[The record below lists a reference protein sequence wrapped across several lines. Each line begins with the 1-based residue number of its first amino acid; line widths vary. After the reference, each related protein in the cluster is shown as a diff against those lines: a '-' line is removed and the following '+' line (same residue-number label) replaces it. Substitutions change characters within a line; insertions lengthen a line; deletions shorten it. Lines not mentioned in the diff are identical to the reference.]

1 VTVHDFVPGHKAA
14 VGVRPGAIRM
24 AFLASVSSVSRRLAC
39 VSVVSALALARDA
52 SSEAVPVAWLPGAA
66 RVVSASLSGSRDT
79 PLFEY
84 GYGPRPYSTIG
95 AEWGWMKAGGDAVS
109 FRFGMYVFIGLDN
122 HTSDVFFWPYE
133 IWRAQPGLTFTWF
146 LGRLSERLLGEQ
158 GDIELGLKVSHESDH
173 GDYRR
178 RSLPDDILYGG
189 GGDFF
194 VPDIALRTRVART
207 LELSVRLQSR
217 LYAWGAFS
225 ACPAAD
231 LSLRW
236 KQLSFVNPFVSLFAE
251 KLFARPSESRDGHHL
266 RLLAGAAF
274 PGRFGEFSLFASLDS
289 GNGKGLLI
297 NQRDTRV
304 SGAVRYMPFAE

>member
-1 VTVHDFVPGHKAA
+1 MTC
-14 VGVRPGAIRM
+14 
-24 AFLASVSSVSRRLAC
+24 LASFSTLPRRLAC
-39 VSVVSALALARDA
+39 LSALLALALFRDA
-52 SSEAVPVAWLPGAA
+52 SSEPTPVTWLPGAA

-95 AEWGWMKAGGDAVS
+95 AEWGWMKAGGDALS
-109 FRFGMYVFIGLDN
+109 FRFGMYVFIALDN

-133 IWRAQPGLTFTWF
+133 VWRAQPGLTFTW
-146 LGRLSERLLGEQ
+146 LLSRLSERLLGEQ

-173 GDYRR
+173 GDYARQ
-178 RSLPDDILYGG
+178 SLPDDILYGG

-194 VPDIALRTRVART
+194 VPDIALRTPVART

-236 KQLSFVNPFVSLFAE
+236 KPLPFVNPFVSLFAE
-251 KLFARPSESRDGHHL
+251 KLFARPRESRDGHSV
-266 RLLAGAAF
+266 RVLAGAAF
-274 PGRFGEFSLFASLDS
+274 PGCFGEFSLLASLDS

-304 SGAVRYMPFAE
+304 SGAVRYMPFVQ